1 MATTETILQPPAPRI
16 ADEVSKSLLLYI
28 FTLQHREPL
37 REVDTSAG
45 PYAEDVP
52 PAGLNSTTGQ
62 SNQNQEIT
70 YIKTSADANVFTLN
84 GAANGPLTLV
94 AQGDFLK
101 IKSNGTLWRRS
112 G

>member
-1 MATTETILQPPAPRI
+1 MPTTQTVLFLPPSRATTL
-16 ADEVSKSLLLYI
+16 SKTELLYLT
-28 FTLQHREPL
+28 TLQYLHPL

-45 PYAEDVP
+45 PYAEDAP
-52 PAGLNSTTGQ
+52 PAGSNSTTGQ

-84 GAANGPLTLV
+84 GTANGPLTLA

-101 IKSNGTLWRRS
+101 IKSNGTLWRKS